1 MSIEVEKLMNRLK
14 SESGGQDGDDESFLL
29 QIVRLKEEILK
40 KEKIL
45 KDKTIKL
52 NGIM

>member
-14 SESGGQDGDDESFLL
+14 SESGQDGDDESFLL

-40 KEKIL
+40 KEKNL

-52 NGIM
+52 NGII